1 MFQSPMS
8 GHSDPKGY
16 KHFED
21 LLAPAGIVLNGPNE
35 WDPQVNDQRLFRRVS
50 RDGTLGLGEAYMDG
64 WWDCQRLDEL
74 FSRGLRA
81 GLEGAIRNNLRFL
94 LFFTFSRLFNLQSS
108 KRTHIVG
115 EKHYDIGNDIFE
127 AMLDPYMNYS
137 CGYWADAQD
146 LAKAQE
152 HKMEMICRKLQL
164 ENGMQVLDVGC
175 GWGGLSRWMAERH
188 GVEVTG
194 ITVSSEQAVYAQQRC
209 RDLPVTVQLTDYR
222 NLEGKF
228 DRIVSVGMFEHV
240 GHKNYQTYFKVLRS
254 VLEEGG
260 IFLLHTIGAGRG
272 GYAMDRWTDK
282 YIFPN
287 GLLPPPQAIVNNCDG
302 LFTIEDWHN
311 IGADY
316 DPTLMAWFRNFND
329 AWPSLKDRYNERFK
343 RMFDYYLLT
352 CAGAFRARDTH
363 LWQVVLS
370 AGGLEGGYRADR
382 WSRKRTLEASLN

>member
-1 MFQSPMS
+1 
-8 GHSDPKGY
+8 
-16 KHFED
+16 
-21 LLAPAGIVLNGPNE
+21 
-35 WDPQVNDQRLFRRVS
+35 
-50 RDGTLGLGEAYMDG
+50 
-64 WWDCQRLDEL
+64 
-74 FSRGLRA
+74 
-81 GLEGAIRNNLRFL
+81 
-94 LFFTFSRLFNLQSS
+94 
-108 KRTHIVG
+108 
-115 EKHYDIGNDIFE
+115 
-127 AMLDPYMNYS
+127 
-137 CGYWADAQD
+137 
-146 LAKAQE
+146 
-152 HKMEMICRKLQL
+152 MEMICRKLQL

-175 GWGGLSRWMAERH
+175 GWGGLSRWMTERH

-194 ITVSSEQAVYAQQRC
+194 ITVSSEQAEYARQRC

-222 NLEGKF
+222 NLEGRF

-254 VLEEGG
+254 VLKDGG

-272 GYAMDRWTDK
+272 DYAVDRWIEK

-287 GLLPPPQAIVNNCDG
+287 GMLPPPQAIVNNCDG

-316 DPTLMAWFRNFND
+316 DPTLMAWFRNFSD

-352 CAGAFRARDTH
+352 CAGAFRARDNH

-382 WSRKRTLEASLN
+382 WSRERTLEASLT